1 MPNACKSNAAPLGAA
16 WRTAEEHV
24 ATCPAVGDN
33 GAKAPLIPHVFAWKQ
48 AKKAQKAPREG
59 AAAHQVVGGVTAHQA
74 DDGLLV
80 CEDNQ
85 PDWD

>member
-1 MPNACKSNAAPLGAA
+1 VPNACKSNAAPSGAA

-33 GAKAPLIPHVFAWKQ
+33 GAKAPLIPHVLVWRQ
-48 AKKAQKAPREG
+48 ARKAFPAPREG
-59 AAAHQVVGGVTAHQA
+59 AAAHQVVGGVMAHQA

>member
-33 GAKAPLIPHVFAWKQ
+33 GAKAPLIPHV
-48 AKKAQKAPREG
+48 
-59 AAAHQVVGGVTAHQA
+59 
-74 DDGLLV
+74 LV
-80 CEDNQ
+80 CIHEESSSRRGRGLR
-85 PDWD
+85 PIRWLAG

>member
-1 MPNACKSNAAPLGAA
+1 VPNACKSNAAPSGAA

-33 GAKAPLIPHVFAWKQ
+33 GAKAPLIPHVFTSQ
-48 AKKAQKAPREG
+48 GVKKALAPWEG

>member
-1 MPNACKSNAAPLGAA
+1 M
-16 WRTAEEHV
+16 

-33 GAKAPLIPHVFAWKQ
+33 GAKAPLIPHVLASQ
-48 AKKAQKAPREG
+48 EARKALKAPREG

>member
-1 MPNACKSNAAPLGAA
+1 MPNACKSDAAPSGAA

-33 GAKAPLIPHVFAWKQ
+33 GAKAPLIPHVLVCEHEESDF
-48 AKKAQKAPREG
+48 APREG

>member
-1 MPNACKSNAAPLGAA
+1 MPNACKSNAAPSGAA

-33 GAKAPLIPHVFAWKQ
+33 GAKAPLIPHVFTSCEV
-48 AKKAQKAPREG
+48 KKAFAPWEG

>member
-1 MPNACKSNAAPLGAA
+1 MGAA

>member
-1 MPNACKSNAAPLGAA
+1 M
-16 WRTAEEHV
+16 